1 MIKEYVEQ
9 LRTELI
15 EAGADPALIQDAVY
29 DAEEYFSSEDASDS
43 FDRLLKNYGTPQEV
57 ATSYL
62 ESELTVAE
70 ALRLPKPAPRRSLL
84 GRFFGVLADPRTYG
98 ALFYMFLSFA
108 TGITYFTLATVGVS
122 LSISLSIMI
131 FGIPVVLLFLSLIR
145 GVSFI
150 EGRLVEALLGVRM
163 PRRPRVSAREGNI
176 IERIKWWITDRRT
189 WTTLAYMVIQLPIG
203 IMYFTVLVTFIS
215 LSLSFMAWPAAQL
228 LFNLPFAAV
237 DGHAYM
243 LETWIMPFIV
253 LLGAFS
259 LVILMHLVRRVG
271 RLHGA
276 YAKSMLVGDLEGKGA
291 QQ

>member
-1 MIKEYVEQ
+1 MIEEYVRELRAQ
-9 LRTELI
+9 L
-15 EAGADPALIQDAVY
+15 AKSGADAALVQDAVY
-29 DAEEYFSSEDASDS
+29 DAQEYFASEGGDTFEHLA
-43 FDRLLKNYGTPQEV
+43 KTYGTPQEV

-70 ALRLPKPAPRRSLL
+70 ALRLPGPVVRRSLA

-108 TGITYFTLATVGVS
+108 TGIVYFTLASVGLS
-122 LSISLSIMI
+122 LSLGLSILI

-163 PRRPRVSAREGNI
+163 PRRPRIAARDGNI

-189 WTTLAYMVIQLPIG
+189 WTTLAYMLLQLPIG

-228 LFNLPFAAV
+228 LFGLPFAAF

-253 LLGAFS
+253 LIGAFS
-259 LVILMHLVRRVG
+259 LVVLMHIVRRVG
-271 RLHGA
+271 RLHGD
-276 YAKSMLVGDLEGKGA
+276 YAKTMLVGDLEGKGA

>member
-9 LRTELI
+9 LRTELV

-29 DAEEYFSSEDASDS
+29 DAEEYFSSEDEGDP
-43 FDRLLKNYGTPQEV
+43 FDRLSKNYGTPQEV
-57 ATSYL
+57 AASYL

-70 ALRLPKPAPRRSLL
+70 ALRLPKPIRRRSLP
-84 GRFFGVLADPRTYG
+84 GRFFGVLTDPRAYG

-108 TGITYFTLATVGVS
+108 TGIAYFTLATVG
-122 LSISLSIMI
+122 LSTSIAMSIMI

-163 PRRPRVSAREGNI
+163 PRRPRISAQDGSI

-203 IMYFTVLVTFIS
+203 IIYFTVLVTFIS
-215 LSLSFMAWPAAQL
+215 ISLSIMAVPVVQL
-228 LFNLPFAAV
+228 VFNLPIFQS
-237 DGHAYM
+237 DGYGYM
-243 LETWIMPFIV
+243 LEIWLMPFIV

-259 LVILMHLVRRVG
+259 LVALMHLVRRVG
-271 RLHGA
+271 RLHGT
-276 YAKSMLVGDLEGKGA
+276 YAKAMLVGDVEGKGA